1 MRSSLG
7 VPEWLLGASARIL
20 LLALSVA
27 TLGPALHGVHDV
39 DCEPGFVLHDESQ
52 HHVQAADTGRASAL
66 PADHCVACHF
76 ARSSRGPVSWEPSG
90 LTPLASSILLSD
102 SDRRL
107 IPAPFHLPLPAR
119 APPSPIAL

>member
-1 MRSSLG
+1 EGRPARRAGPETLPTRRQGTAALHLDALRAPLYACGMRSSLG

-52 HHVQAADTGRASAL
+52 HHVQATDTGRASAL

-76 ARSSRGPVSWEPSG
+76 
-90 LTPLASSILLSD
+90 
-102 SDRRL
+102 
-107 IPAPFHLPLPAR
+107 
-119 APPSPIAL
+119 